1 VSAEARLAEL
11 GIALPEPPAPVAS
24 YVQATRTGS
33 LIFVSGQIPIRDGS
47 IPRTGLVGNDLTV
60 EEGAEEARWCALNC
74 LAQVRAAAGT
84 LDAVARI
91 VKLTVFVASA
101 PGFGRQPMVA
111 NGASDLMVEIF
122 GEAGRHARAAV
133 GCSDLPLGAPVEVE
147 LIAELSV

>member
-1 VSAEARLAEL
+1 MSAEARLAEL